1 MIGMASRSIAPS
13 SASNDLGNHERAA
26 LEPARRP
33 TATATNTITMSAMS
47 ARNACRRTISR

>member
-47 ARNACRRTISR
+47 ARNA